1 MRTKTFSLCAVIAGI
16 FTGSLGVQSAMAQ
29 SLGTDNGNAALPY
42 MEDHASDVLPAN
54 LARVVGS
61 VSILEVRPD
70 VYMLTVDGNNL
81 AVFTGL
87 QGSLVIDSGA
97 GRCDDV
103 VRAVNSITKAPV
115 RYIVLTGPAADRVGC
130 SGALRD
136 AGARMP
142 AAYVSQTDAEI
153 IGHQTIALRMGEQTA
168 LPSTASVPGH
178 MYTRSTLGF
187 ALNDQSIQVI
197 SVPAAHTDGDSVVL
211 LRRSDVVVTGNVF
224 DMTRFPVID
233 IEHGGSIQGE
243 LVALNRLLTDLVVP
257 STPKWEGRYGTLVI
271 PARGHLSNQT
281 DIVLYRDMITIIRD
295 RIAALIAEGK
305 SLAQVQAAD
314 PTRGYAPRFGAETG
328 PWTTRDF
335 VAAVYKSLTADRRV
349 KRKRG

>member
-1 MRTKTFSLCAVIAGI
+1 MRTRTFSLCAVIAGI
-16 FTGSLGVQSAMAQ
+16 CVGLLGIRSTMAQ
-29 SLGTDNGNAALPY
+29 SIGAYNGNAALPY
-42 MEDHASDVLPAN
+42 MEYEASDVLPAN

-70 VYMLTVDGNNL
+70 VYMLTVGGNNV
-81 AVFTGL
+81 AVFTGV
-87 QGSLVIDSGA
+87 QGTLVIDSGA
-97 GRCDDV
+97 GQCDDV
-103 VRAVNSITKAPV
+103 VKAIDSIARAPI
-115 RYIVLTGPAADRVGC
+115 RYIVLTGPATDRVGC
-130 SGALRD
+130 SGALRE
-136 AGARMP
+136 AGERMP
-142 AAYVSQTDAEI
+142 TAYIQQTKAEI
-153 IGHQTIALRMGEQTA
+153 IGHQNIALRMGEQTA
-168 LPSTASVPGH
+168 LPSTAAMPDH

-187 ALNDQSIQVI
+187 TINDQSIQVI

-224 DMTRFPVID
+224 DGTRFPVID
-233 IEHGGSIQGE
+233 IERGGSIQGE
-243 LVALNRLLTDLVVP
+243 LDALNRLLTDLVVP

-335 VAAVYKSLTADRRV
+335 VAAVYNSLMADRRA
-349 KRKRG
+349 KRTRG